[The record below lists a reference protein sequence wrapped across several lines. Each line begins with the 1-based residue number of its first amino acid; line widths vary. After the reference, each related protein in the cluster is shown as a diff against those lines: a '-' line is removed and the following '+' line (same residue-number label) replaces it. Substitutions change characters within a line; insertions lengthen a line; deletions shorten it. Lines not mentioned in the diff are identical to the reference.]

1 MVRHGNSDRRSLR
14 RSDHRD
20 HRDRRH
26 RYSGSDPMVRPSIRA
41 VAAAAVESP
50 RLKEAGPRRST
61 PERPLTDHG
70 VQTVVRATRGICGHC
85 DQNPTLV
92 AKMVRGSGAAERL
105 RQHATRRRRSLLH
118 LDIGPSARLRHPV
131 ARRAPKHGNRA
142 ARGLL
147 GGFYSGHCWRTCMV
161 VANNVQTRIR
171 STLAHDGRRGLAL
184 TDADTARDAH
194 RDESCNQSKQY
205 FLHWNSPF
213 FHAHARHTFVLRCTV
228 SRPLNPIVHRLR
240 RQWGTSKGTVSLRT
254 QLRGVRSKTSGEQ
267 ELLSRPGGNGTGPT
281 ILIGYYRVIPG
292 HTQRPTLVGL
302 WHFCNTVH
310 LVIFRRPLFGQTIG
324 SRPTS
329 SARPRTGGR
338 WGPHRASRRRRS
350 GHVSES

>member
-1 MVRHGNSDRRSLR
+1 MAWQGGGGRASMVRHGNSDRRSLR

-20 HRDRRH
+20 HRERRH
-26 RYSGSDPMVRPSIRA
+26 RSSGSDPMVRPSIRA

-161 VANNVQTRIR
+161 VANNVQTRSNGVDDQINPCARWAEGPCPYRCRHSQRR
-171 STLAHDGRRGLAL
+171 SPRREL
-184 TDADTARDAH
+184 
-194 RDESCNQSKQY
+194 QPKQTVLSSLE
-205 FLHWNSPF
+205 FPF
-213 FHAHARHTFVLRCTV
+213 
-228 SRPLNPIVHRLR
+228 
-240 RQWGTSKGTVSLRT
+240 
-254 QLRGVRSKTSGEQ
+254 
-267 ELLSRPGGNGTGPT
+267 LSRP
-281 ILIGYYRVIPG
+281 REA
-292 HTQRPTLVGL
+292 
-302 WHFCNTVH
+302 HF
-310 LVIFRRPLFGQTIG
+310 
-324 SRPTS
+324 
-329 SARPRTGGR
+329 
-338 WGPHRASRRRRS
+338 RASLHR
-350 GHVSES
+350 

>member
-105 RQHATRRRRSLLH
+105 RQHATRR
-118 LDIGPSARLRHPV
+118 
-131 ARRAPKHGNRA
+131 APKHGNRA

-161 VANNVQTRIR
+161 VANNVQTRSNGVDDQINPCARWAEGPCPYRCRHSQRR
-171 STLAHDGRRGLAL
+171 SPRREL
-184 TDADTARDAH
+184 
-194 RDESCNQSKQY
+194 QPKQTVLSSLE
-205 FLHWNSPF
+205 FPF
-213 FHAHARHTFVLRCTV
+213 
-228 SRPLNPIVHRLR
+228 
-240 RQWGTSKGTVSLRT
+240 
-254 QLRGVRSKTSGEQ
+254 
-267 ELLSRPGGNGTGPT
+267 LSRP
-281 ILIGYYRVIPG
+281 REA
-292 HTQRPTLVGL
+292 
-302 WHFCNTVH
+302 HF
-310 LVIFRRPLFGQTIG
+310 
-324 SRPTS
+324 
-329 SARPRTGGR
+329 
-338 WGPHRASRRRRS
+338 RASLHR
-350 GHVSES
+350 